1 MTIRLLCI
9 ICRTWD
15 SKVGEYS
22 WRSRDSVVSWHHWVF
37 CGCRYQLGQQSVVHE
52 CSAGHHS
59 SWYLLIRWPLHQWSS
74 WPQSRGGYKPSHK
87 GHQERRGISDATN
100 IWSCRASDSSGPPD
114 ITSAAYEKTEEVEDI
129 EIKDYSYVD
138 SPNSPAP
145 LLTSLEEQGEFTD
158 FPTELPEDPQNIFPD
173 TDPPPDLLHQ
183 EDLTPTEGYLG
194 SSFPESSLSE
204 SLLAVAPGDILPVVS
219 LPQINPNF
227 FQQNLSPTLAQNI
240 KRGPGRPRKD
250 GQEPAPRRRSS

>member
-1 MTIRLLCI
+1 MSIRLLYVLFVEPEAVKLENTEEGAGTQLSADTI
-9 ICRTWD
+9 ESSVAADLNSDNSQSSTGVPPDLTQADTYSIDDHYTSD
-15 SKVGEYS
+15 PPDLNPEEDTNPSAKVIKTEGEYLTLPT
-22 WRSRDSVVSWHHWVF
+22 
-37 CGCRYQLGQQSVVHE
+37 YEAAEL
-52 CSAGHHS
+52 
-59 SWYLLIRWPLHQWSS
+59 
-74 WPQSRGGYKPSHK
+74 
-87 GHQERRGISDATN
+87 
-100 IWSCRASDSSGPPD
+100 SDSSGPPD
-114 ITSAAYEKTEEVEDI
+114 ITSASYEKTEEEEDI

-138 SPNSPAP
+138 SNSPAP

-183 EDLTPTEGYLG
+183 EELTPPEGYLG

-219 LPQINPNF
+219 LPQPNPNF
-227 FQQNLSPTLAQNI
+227 FQQNKNLSLAQNL

-250 GQEPAPRRRSS
+250 GQEPTPRRRSS

>member
-1 MTIRLLCI
+1 MENTVEEAETQLSVDTIESSVAADINSDNSQSSTSVPPDITQAETYSLDDPYTSDPPDLNPEED
-9 ICRTWD
+9 TNLPT
-15 SKVGEYS
+15 KVIKKEGEYLTLPT
-22 WRSRDSVVSWHHWVF
+22 
-37 CGCRYQLGQQSVVHE
+37 YEAAEL
-52 CSAGHHS
+52 
-59 SWYLLIRWPLHQWSS
+59 
-74 WPQSRGGYKPSHK
+74 
-87 GHQERRGISDATN
+87 
-100 IWSCRASDSSGPPD
+100 SDSSGPPD